1 MTAIPL
7 TRILASEEKQ
17 DQIRRA
23 VQRASEIS
31 GLARLA
37 QRDDAQI
44 FTDLLSDP
52 KISEPIYTLPPEITL
67 NSIDHFIAEHL
78 AERERGE
85 GLLMIGVDEQGEVD
99 AYHDVK
105 IWPQWSACELGG
117 AIRRNRQNSGQGGAG
132 ALTAF
137 NWLFEELGVEGRVE
151 EFDVGADGVASGVL
165 AELLDVRHDRP
176 VEDPDERRSDAERT
190 ADLFSGLLGKFDDA
204 GVVGGVRHR
213 FPLGGRDED
222 AAGVGCADEVVLD
235 HFGHTGDL
243 VVACFWVD
251 VEVSRGA
258 GASGEV
264 RQEVGVDGVEES
276 ER

>member
-23 VQRASEIS
+23 VQRASEIP

-137 NWLFEELGVEGRVE
+137 NWLFEELGVDLICET
-151 EFDVGADGVASGVL
+151 ASL
-165 AELLDVRHDRP
+165 ENI
-176 VEDPDERRSDAERT
+176 RT
-190 ADLFSGLLGKFDDA
+190 AKLLERIGFTYR
-204 GVVGGVRHR
+204 GEIES
-213 FPLGGRDED
+213 PLPDGTTRPSKCWE
-222 AAGVGCADEVVLD
+222 L
-235 HFGHTGDL
+235 TK
-243 VVACFWVD
+243 
-251 VEVSRGA
+251 VEWHSIRSA
-258 GASGEV
+258 MNN
-264 RQEVGVDGVEES
+264 
-276 ER
+276 